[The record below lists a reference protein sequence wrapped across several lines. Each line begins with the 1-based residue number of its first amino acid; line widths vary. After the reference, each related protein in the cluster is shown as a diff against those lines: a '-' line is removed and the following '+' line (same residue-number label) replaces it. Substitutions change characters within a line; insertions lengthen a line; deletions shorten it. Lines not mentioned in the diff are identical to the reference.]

1 MNSQTYKIL
10 LLEDDSVDRKSI
22 IRLVKKEQLPYE
34 CYEAESLKQAHQLL
48 TEQDFD
54 VIVADYNL
62 GDGTAYDILE
72 AVKDIP
78 IIVVTGSGDEKV
90 AIKAW
95 RAGAYD
101 YLIKDLDQNYLQIVP
116 ITIENAIQHKK
127 NIQKLQLLSE
137 AIRSTDDSVFITN
150 TEDKIIFVNKAFC
163 ETYGYHKDEIVGQQ
177 SCILSDES
185 QGEQDELVCYHQ
197 RKDGSEFPVSFSKSA
212 IKDKKGSETAFVTVA
227 RDMSERLYVEDRIRA
242 INLQLRKGIRSTN

>member
-1 MNSQTYKIL
+1 MKQQKYKIL

-22 IRLVKKEQLPYE
+22 IRLVKKENLPYD
-34 CYEAESLKQAHQLL
+34 CSEADSVKQANQLL
-48 TEQDFD
+48 SEQDFD

-72 AVKDIP
+72 TVKDIP

-127 NIQKLQLLSE
+127 TLGKLQLLSE
-137 AIRSTDDSVFITN
+137 AIRSTEDSVYITDI
-150 TEDKIIFVNKAFC
+150 EDKIIFVNKAFC
-163 ETYGYHKDEIVGQQ
+163 DTYGYHEDEIIG
-177 SCILSDES
+177 SKCGILSDES
-185 QGEQDELVCYHQ
+185 QEQTAELVSYHQ

-212 IKDKKGSETAFVTVA
+212 ISDKKGNETAFVTVV

-242 INLQLRKGIRSTN
+242 INLQLRKGIRSAN

>member
-1 MNSQTYKIL
+1 MEQQKYKIL

-22 IRLVKKEQLPYE
+22 IRLVKKENLPYD
-34 CYEAESLKQAHQLL
+34 CFEAESVKQANQLL
-48 TEQDFD
+48 SEQDFD

-72 AVKDIP
+72 TVKDIP

-101 YLIKDLDQNYLQIVP
+101 YLIKDLNQNYLQIVP

-127 NIQKLQLLSE
+127 NLGKLQLLSE
-137 AIRSTDDSVFITN
+137 AIRSTEDSVYITN
-150 TEDKIIFVNKAFC
+150 IKDKIIFV
-163 ETYGYHKDEIVGQQ
+163 
-177 SCILSDES
+177 
-185 QGEQDELVCYHQ
+185 
-197 RKDGSEFPVSFSKSA
+197 
-212 IKDKKGSETAFVTVA
+212 
-227 RDMSERLYVEDRIRA
+227 
-242 INLQLRKGIRSTN
+242 

>member
-1 MNSQTYKIL
+1 MSSKYKIL

-22 IRLVKKEQLPYE
+22 IRLVKKEKLPYD
-34 CYEAESLKQAHQLL
+34 CYEAESLKKAQQLL
-48 TEQDFD
+48 SEQDFD

-72 AVKDIP
+72 NIKDVP

-101 YLIKDLDQNYLQIVP
+101 YIIKDLDQNYLQIVP
-116 ITIENAIQHKK
+116 ITIENAVQHKK
-127 NIQKLQLLSE
+127 TIEKLQLLSE
-137 AIRSTDDSVFITN
+137 AIKSTDDSVFITDI
-150 TEDKIIFVNKAFC
+150 EDKIIFINKAFSD
-163 ETYGYHKDEIVGQQ
+163 TYGYHEDEIIGME
-177 SCILSDES
+177 SAMLSDEIPDE
-185 QGEQDELVCYHQ
+185 QGEPVSYHR
-197 RKDGSEFPVSFSKSA
+197 RKDGSEFPVSLSKSA
-212 IKDKKGSETAFVTVA
+212 IMDKKENEKAFITVV
-227 RDMSERLYVEDRIRA
+227 RDMSERLYLEDRIRA